1 MNDSDTKTIDE
12 SILAFE
18 RIIKYYEKQIYY
30 LKSKKIAPCCFDEV
44 VITKLK
50 IKRKTK

>member
-1 MNDSDTKTIDE
+1 MSDSDIKTIDE

-30 LKSKKIAPCCFDEV
+30 LKSKKIAPCCFDKT
-44 VITKLK
+44 VIIKLK
-50 IKRKTK
+50 IKRKTR